1 MIEELYYLQIQ
12 EEKKWKNVQLIKF
25 TPRNTLEIPY
35 DKDFREKS
43 IKEKFLKIAEEKYK
57 DYKSRIIKVIG
68 DKLFILE

>member
-25 TPRNTLEIPY
+25 TPRNALEIPY

-57 DYKSRIIKVIG
+57 DSKSRIVKAIG
-68 DKLFILE
+68 NKSIILE

>member
-25 TPRNTLEIPY
+25 TPRNALEIPY

-68 DKLFILE
+68 DKLIILE